1 MARLKEFDVDQALDQ
16 AMHVFWSQ
24 GYTVTSLSDL
34 TSAMDI
40 SKSSFY
46 ATFGSKHDLFIS
58 TIERYVA
65 SVTSQIVDA
74 AKMDAPAR
82 KIIRAL
88 FDRAVERML
97 KPESRRGCYLNNCAI
112 EVSRTDV
119 DAADAVAHGL
129 EIMEGAFLEL
139 VQRGQR
145 EGGIGVH
152 HDARAVARYLTAT
165 VNGIL
170 VLGKAKPD
178 ADRLYDVADVAMSA
192 LD

>member
-1 MARLKEFDVDQALDQ
+1 MPRVKEFDVEQALDQ
-16 AMHVFWSQ
+16 ALDVFWSQ
-24 GYTVTSLSDL
+24 GYSATSLSDL
-34 TSAMDI
+34 TGAMNL

-46 ATFGSKHDLFIS
+46 DTFGSKHDLFIL
-58 TIERYVA
+58 TIDRYVA

-74 AKMDAPAR
+74 TKLDAPAR

-97 KPESRRGCYLNNCAI
+97 QPESRRGCYLNNCAI
-112 EVSRTDV
+112 EVSRTDA
-119 DAADAVAHGL
+119 DAAKAVANGL

-145 EGGIGVH
+145 EGGVGVQ

-170 VLGKAKPD
+170 VLGKANPD
-178 ADRLYDVADVAMSA
+178 ADKLYDIADVAMSA

>member
-1 MARLKEFDVDQALDQ
+1 MARIKEFDVEQALDR
-16 AMHVFWSQ
+16 AMDVFWSQ
-24 GYTVTSLSDL
+24 GYTATSLSDL
-34 TSAMDI
+34 TSTMEI

-46 ATFGSKHDLFIS
+46 ATFGSKHELFIA
-58 TIERYVA
+58 TIDRYVA
-65 SVTSQIVDA
+65 SITSQIVDA

-119 DAADAVAHGL
+119 AAAKAVAQGL

-139 VQRGQR
+139 VKRGQR

-152 HDARAVARYLTAT
+152 HDARAMARYLTAT

-170 VLGKAKPD
+170 VLGKANPD
-178 ADRLYDVADVAMSA
+178 ADKLYDVADVAMSA
-192 LD
+192 LN

>member
-1 MARLKEFDVDQALDQ
+1 MARTKEFDVDHALDQ
-16 AMHVFWSQ
+16 AMDIFWSQ
-24 GYTVTSLSDL
+24 GYTATSLSDL
-34 TSAMDI
+34 ILAMDI

-58 TIERYVA
+58 TIDRYVA

-97 KPESRRGCYLNNCAI
+97 KLESRRGCYLNNCAI

-119 DAADAVAHGL
+119 NAAKAVAQGL

-139 VQRGQR
+139 VTRGQR
-145 EGGIGVH
+145 EGGIGVR
-152 HDARAVARYLTAT
+152 HDARAIARYLTAT

-170 VLGKAKPD
+170 VLGKANPD
-178 ADRLYDVADVAMSA
+178 ADKLYDIADVAMSA

>member
-1 MARLKEFDVDQALDQ
+1 MARTKEFDVDHALDQ
-16 AMHVFWSQ
+16 AMDIFWSQ
-24 GYTVTSLSDL
+24 GYTSTSLSDL
-34 TSAMDI
+34 ILAMDI

-58 TIERYVA
+58 TIDRYVA

-119 DAADAVAHGL
+119 DAAKAVAQGL

-139 VQRGQR
+139 VTRGQR
-145 EGGIGVH
+145 EGGIGVR
-152 HDARAVARYLTAT
+152 HDARAIARYLTAT

-170 VLGKAKPD
+170 VLGKANPD
-178 ADRLYDVADVAMSA
+178 ADKLYDIADVAMSA

>member
-1 MARLKEFDVDQALDQ
+1 MARVKEFDVDHALDQ
-16 AMHVFWSQ
+16 AMDVFWSQ
-24 GYTVTSLSDL
+24 GYTATSLNDL
-34 TSAMDI
+34 ISAMDI

-58 TIERYVA
+58 TIDRYIT

-74 AKMDAPAR
+74 ANMDAPAR

-139 VQRGQR
+139 VKRGQR
-145 EGGIGVH
+145 EGGVGVR
-152 HDARAVARYLTAT
+152 HDAQAMSRYLMAT

-170 VLGKAKPD
+170 VLGKANPN
-178 ADRLYDVADVAMSA
+178 ADKLYDIADVAMSA